1 MKQLPA
7 AQLEVMQ
14 IIWEAENPVSRT
26 EIQKCLPDNQWKIS
40 TLNTLLARLVHSG
53 FLRVEHRGKEYI
65 YTPAV
70 KRDEYMKY
78 AGRSILNSLY
88 GNSIKKFV
96 AAVYA
101 EDELTNQDIKELES
115 LLKELKGCDADD

>member
-1 MKQLPA
+1 MS
-7 AQLEVMQ
+7 
-14 IIWEAENPVSRT
+14 I
-26 EIQKCLPDNQWKIS
+26 
-40 TLNTLLARLVHSG
+40 
-53 FLRVEHRGKEYI
+53 RGKEYI

>member
-1 MKQLPA
+1 
-7 AQLEVMQ
+7 
-14 IIWEAENPVSRT
+14 
-26 EIQKCLPDNQWKIS
+26 
-40 TLNTLLARLVHSG
+40 
-53 FLRVEHRGKEYI
+53 
-65 YTPAV
+65 
-70 KRDEYMKY
+70 MKY